1 MDNQEEVMRIIYSVE
16 NMDRNGNN
24 SRKKKKNPES
34 YRVGGLGGVHM
45 YFNYSRD
52 EAIKSY
58 ISSYERKNKV

>member
-1 MDNQEEVMRIIYSVE
+1 
-16 NMDRNGNN
+16 MDRNRNN
-24 SRKKKKNPES
+24 SRKKKNNPES

-58 ISSYERKNKV
+58 ISSYERKNKVQKFAF